1 MLAEP
6 IYTSKKHENEMD
18 IENIIDRYLSGTVT
32 NEDREILLQ
41 WLEKEEDNRIKFG
54 KVYDIWLY
62 SNASLAGDDELE
74 AALSRFRERTSGYQK
89 KTNSLKAISAY
100 IVRIAASVIILLS
113 VGYSGYVIGEK
124 NNRTIPVNRLLTGE
138 DGKGKFV
145 LPDGTTVWLNANS
158 MLEYPESFT
167 GEKRLVRL
175 EGEGLFEVTED
186 VNKPFFVQAGSL
198 ETEVLGTRFLVNNY
212 SYKPV
217 AEAILVNGSV
227 KIDGDYFSAPKILYP
242 GQLLT
247 YNKRTQQTELN
258 FVDTDDYTNWIH
270 SKLVFDKTN
279 LAKVIINLE
288 KWYGIDIVASTELT
302 RNVHM
307 SFTVRRESLD
317 EILKYMSVTAP
328 VTYKWKNDVLY
339 LSLKK

>member
-1 MLAEP
+1 
-6 IYTSKKHENEMD
+6 MD
-18 IENIIDRYLSGTVT
+18 VEDIISRYLSGTVT
-32 NEDREILLQ
+32 KEEREFLLH
-41 WLEKEEDNRIKFG
+41 WLEEEKYNRVKFG
-54 KVYDIWLY
+54 KVYDMWLY
-62 SNASLAGDDELE
+62 SNASLTGDDELE

-89 KTNSLKAISAY
+89 KTHSPKGISSY
-100 IVRIAASVIILLS
+100 MMRIAASVILFFA
-113 VGYSGYVIGEK
+113 VGYAGYVIGDK
-124 NNRTIPVNRLLTGE
+124 NNRAIPVNRLLTGE

-158 MLEYPESFT
+158 MLEYPESFAA
-167 GEKRLVRL
+167 GKRLVRL

-186 VNKPFFVQAGSL
+186 VSRPFFVQVGGL
-198 ETEVLGTRFLVNNY
+198 ETEVLGTCFLINNY
-212 SYKPV
+212 SYKPI

-227 KIDGDYFSAPKILYP
+227 KIDGDYFSAPRILYP

-247 YNKRTQQTELN
+247 YNKRTQQTELS

-279 LAKVIINLE
+279 LAKVIINLK
-288 KWYGIDIVASTELT
+288 KWYGVDIVASTELT

-307 SFTVRRESLD
+307 SFTIRRESLE

-328 VTYKWKNDVLY
+328 IAYEWKNDVLH
-339 LSLKK
+339 LSLRK